1 MTYNVFG
8 GTLNLA
14 QAHCM
19 LHRVATWLCRG
30 LVDELATEP
39 FLLLHR
45 ERGTG
50 YGQSW
55 NCCDRQTRF
64 VVIWKHSCFILS
76 TGTRIRI

>member
-50 YGQSW
+50 YGQS
-55 NCCDRQTRF
+55 
-64 VVIWKHSCFILS
+64 
-76 TGTRIRI
+76 